1 MVALIR
7 THFEDKYADLDGQIP
22 ANIPVYSVPEHDE
35 PRFSCFG
42 EAEGG
47 VSETCC
53 IHLDFQY
60 IMDI

>member
-47 VSETCC
+47 VSET
-53 IHLDFQY
+53 LLY
-60 IMDI
+60 PS